1 MTHARHAVPR
11 INPRC
16 GWETRDDGGNGGTP
30 PDPMEE
36 IRAAVASLTET
47 VNTRLGGV
55 DTALTEIR
63 TRQDQTEQRLRRPGT
78 PGAGEEQ
85 RGGGGAAAPER
96 RAFENYIRFGA
107 HMPAEEMRTMR
118 VGDDPSAGYL
128 APGEFIA
135 EVDKNIVLWSPI
147 REYATVRGTTRG
159 TVTLPKRIGRPTATW
174 VEEIEDREDTD
185 TESRYGNSTYEVKEL
200 TAYVDVSF
208 STLEDSAV
216 DVFNELASDF
226 AEEFGAA
233 EGTTFVLGNGVKRPM
248 GFMSDTSIPTV
259 ASGNASALTGDG
271 LIDMYHALPSP
282 YRRNAVWGLN
292 STTLGAVRKL
302 KDTQGQYL
310 ALTANLNG
318 EPTMTILGKPV
329 IELPDMPDVAAS
341 AKPIVFGDFSQGYR
355 VFDRVG
361 FTLLRDDLTQRTKG
375 KARFHARRRVA
386 GGVRKSEALR
396 ILRVVAS

>member
-1 MTHARHAVPR
+1 MRNGMIAAPG

-16 GWETRDDGGNGGTP
+16 GWETRDDGGTP

-36 IRAAVASLTET
+36 IRAAVAALTET

-63 TRQDQTEQRLRRPGT
+63 TRQDRTEQTLRRPGM
-78 PGAGEEQ
+78 PGATDEQ
-85 RGGGGAAAPER
+85 RGGGAAPER
-96 RAFENYIRFGA
+96 RAFESYLRHGA
-107 HMPAEEMRTMR
+107 HMMPADELRTMR
-118 VGDDPSAGYL
+118 TGDDPSAGYL

-147 REYATVRGTTRG
+147 RSVATVRGTTRG
-159 TVTLPKRIGRPTATW
+159 TVSLPKRIGRPTATW

-208 STLEDSAV
+208 STLEDAAV
-216 DVFNELASDF
+216 DIFSELAADF

-248 GFMSDTSIPTV
+248 GFMSDTTIPTV

-302 KDTQGQYL
+302 KDSNGQYL

-318 EPTMTILGKPV
+318 EPTTTILGKPV
-329 IELPDMPDVAAS
+329 IELPDMPDVAGS

-361 FTLLRDDLTQRTKG
+361 FSLLRDDLTQRTKG

-396 ILRVVAS
+396 ILRVAAS